1 LIDKPT
7 SDGNENQAADGD
19 NTDDADSDG
28 TKGVEEMEADSD
40 SDYKEEEAETHTE
53 GDSTSLS
60 GSEVEN
66 GTNDAEG
73 CTFNVNYGHLK
84 DTGGHFAV
92 EVFVADYDD
101 FYGCDLDSPDTPHFL
116 TASESGFEVVEVT
129 VEEHA
134 SFCSCDLNDKDSK
147 HFLLHGGYDSDH
159 DSTLGDME
167 SDEEAEEDAAK
178 K

>member
-1 LIDKPT
+1 VLSGKTTGDDNNT
-7 SDGNENQAADGD
+7 DSVSSDGSDGD
-19 NTDDADSDG
+19 DEIDS
-28 TKGVEEMEADSD
+28 MENDSD
-40 SDYKEEEAETHTE
+40 SNYKEDEETDAE

-60 GSEVEN
+60 GFKVED
-66 GTNDAEG
+66 GADDAGE
-73 CTFNVNYGHLK
+73 CAFDVDYGHLK
-84 DTGGHFAV
+84 DTGGYFAV
-92 EVFVADYDD
+92 EISVTDHDD
-101 FYGCDLDSPDTPHFL
+101 FCGCDLDSPDTPHFL